1 MPYAA
6 FTTAARAQPAAW
18 LPPLPATKKFRGNP
32 NLALAPRRGVRTRAG
47 RLCRS
52 PAIHGKLR
60 CPAGKARGQAPHGGR
75 SPGPR
80 TPDGPPQQRPRGRIR
95 VRDARNI
102 HGNDGANA
110 SAENRHRRTLLRV
123 SRVDIALDRHQA
135 HLPSEPSAHRPPQ
148 GAPTSGPTVRFKPSR
163 IDPLNREPTA
173 KPGPTMPFKPSC
185 IGPLNR
191 EPGAFPDP
199 EPRPVH
205 RLHEPAHIRESTRR
219 AAHTGPAPQAEI
231 FATDERG

>member
-60 CPAGKARGQAPHGGR
+60 CPAGQARGQAPHGGR

-80 TPDGPPQQRPRGRIR
+80 VPETLPRQRRGQVSRCATSAPSMAPLVQTRAPRTTTAALCCTSAWSASPSTATRPTCRRRPPPPARGT
-95 VRDARNI
+95 DAR
-102 HGNDGANA
+102 
-110 SAENRHRRTLLRV
+110 SNRAVQT
-123 SRVDIALDRHQA
+123 I
-135 HLPSEPSAHRPPQ
+135 P
-148 GAPTSGPTVRFKPSR
+148 
-163 IDPLNREPTA
+163 N
-173 KPGPTMPFKPSC
+173 
-185 IGPLNR
+185 
-191 EPGAFPDP
+191 
-199 EPRPVH
+199 
-205 RLHEPAHIRESTRR
+205 
-219 AAHTGPAPQAEI
+219 
-231 FATDERG
+231 